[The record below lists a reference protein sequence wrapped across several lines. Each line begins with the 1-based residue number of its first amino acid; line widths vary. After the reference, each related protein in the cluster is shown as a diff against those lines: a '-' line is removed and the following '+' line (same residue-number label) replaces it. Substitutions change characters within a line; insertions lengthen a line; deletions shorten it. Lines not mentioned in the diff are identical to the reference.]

1 MKSWIDIA
9 RRFKRRT
16 LGVDRRLIAEYMK
29 SHSIRQLHI
38 GSGEHLIVGWLN
50 TDIGMLPGVVT
61 MDATEEFP
69 FPDNTFDYVFSEH
82 MIEHVS
88 YEDGAV
94 MLRECHRVMRP
105 GGVIRIV
112 TPDLAAAIGLYN
124 DNRSAIQQKYL
135 SYFMATF
142 LPNCRPV
149 TAVFALNAMFRLW
162 GHQFIYDKSTLA
174 GALAVVGFKSVK
186 RERLGISDHPE
197 LTNLENTQRYAAGLL
212 DFESLALEAS
222 K

>member
-1 MKSWIDIA
+1 
-9 RRFKRRT
+9 
-16 LGVDRRLIAEYMK
+16 
-29 SHSIRQLHI
+29 
-38 GSGEHLIVGWLN
+38 
-50 TDIGMLPGVVT
+50 

-94 MLRECHRVMRP
+94 MLRECHRVMRAWRRHP
-105 GGVIRIV
+105 
-112 TPDLAAAIGLYN
+112 
-124 DNRSAIQQKYL
+124 NRHARSRCRYRFVQRQSFCHSTKVFVLFYGDFPA
-135 SYFMATF
+135 
-142 LPNCRPV
+142 NRRPV

-186 RERLGISDHPE
+186 RETRH
-197 LTNLENTQRYAAGLL
+197 
-212 DFESLALEAS
+212 
-222 K
+222 